1 MGGKGTHTAIP
12 ILINCMETAK
22 DFATDIYIS
31 SWDIQRAFDSLGP
44 EFVIRALQRMHI
56 PREIAEYLGKLDDGG
71 RVFVRTPT
79 NIKLNLEGKLKEGRG
94 FKRDKGVGQGDVPS
108 PMLWVAAFDTLLD
121 ALGEIESGFKTQDV
135 NGQTRMV
142 KDVAFADHLIS
153 VTGSMEKLQE
163 KADVMAAWCLVSGV
177 EIAVKKLR
185 TFGKE
190 WGVKK
195 EGEKTV
201 EILQR
206 DGKKKSVEV
215 KDDGIITHLGV
226 IWNIDMQGKKQ

>member
-1 MGGKGTHTAIP
+1 MGKIREFWKKWNLIDETQHGFMVGKGTHTAIP

-22 DFATDIYIS
+22 DFASDIYIS

-56 PREIAEYLGKLDDGG
+56 PRGIAEYLVKLDDGG
-71 RVFVRTPT
+71 KVYVRTPT
-79 NIKLNLEGKLKEGRG
+79 NIKLNLDGELKKGRG

-135 NGQTRMV
+135 NGQTKMV
-142 KDVAFADHLIS
+142 KDVAFADDLIS

-163 KADVMAAWCLVSGV
+163 
-177 EIAVKKLR
+177 R
-185 TFGKE
+185 QT
-190 WGVKK
+190 
-195 EGEKTV
+195 
-201 EILQR
+201 
-206 DGKKKSVEV
+206 
-215 KDDGIITHLGV
+215 
-226 IWNIDMQGKKQ
+226 